1 MRDPA
6 TVLAVPG
13 VRRSHLHDGRRGH
26 RVQQLLLE
34 RGTHGVLVDGL
45 VQRVEVRLIGS
56 ADELELFFCG

>member
-1 MRDPA
+1 M
-6 TVLAVPG
+6 TAVG
-13 VRRSHLHDGRRGH
+13 VIGFE
-26 RVQQLLLE
+26 QLLLE